1 MEWMILSVLLLR
13 INGLLWRKWKLWPP
27 TTKEPLWI
35 CCGKIDTLPEQQ
47 NHQCKVSIS
56 YGKSCMG
63 FEGTSHSY
71 HQAYKTLLVGLEKE
85 PENSL
90 FVWQLDHLAGNISWR
105 NQSLLP
111 WCICWWYRV
120 YLEAYGGRHAWKTF
134 IAYCESSMNISRA
147 ARNLYVHRNTLIY
160 RLNKISEL
168 FHMDTQSFEQCI
180 VLYVA
185 LKKGKKEV
193 INQV

>member
-1 MEWMILSVLLLR
+1 
-13 INGLLWRKWKLWPP
+13 
-27 TTKEPLWI
+27 
-35 CCGKIDTLPEQQ
+35 
-47 NHQCKVSIS
+47 
-56 YGKSCMG
+56 
-63 FEGTSHSY
+63 
-71 HQAYKTLLVGLEKE
+71 
-85 PENSL
+85 
-90 FVWQLDHLAGNISWR
+90 
-105 NQSLLP
+105 
-111 WCICWWYRV
+111 
-120 YLEAYGGRHAWKTF
+120 
-134 IAYCESSMNISRA
+134 MNISRA